1 MAIKLRT
8 ARVDMGLTLEEAA
21 NKLGITKNT
30 LISYEKYRTIPDIR
44 MGRAIAELYG
54 KSVNDLIF
62 LPEDCALSTKQKAL

>member
-21 NKLGITKNT
+21 KKLGITKNT

-44 MGRAIAELYG
+44 LGRAIAELYG

>member
-21 NKLGITKNT
+21 KKLGITKNT

-44 MGRAIAELYG
+44 MGRAIAKLYG